1 MKSKIE
7 FLIYMS
13 VHILLQVHQNC
24 VCQICMKWTVDR
36 RLLTLT
42 CKVHRMVFSVSFHD
56 PLNQEVAYCSPP
68 IPTQTCFSHYGNGS
82 VYQQLSTNETVFVL
96 RGKINN
102 KINGNWSCL
111 HGASKDRTSIGI
123 HLTGET
129 DEISLSSVNISGPK
143 YIHKNSKMDLL
154 CISQKIPVGLRANFI
169 LNENP
174 YTTIIK
180 VGDNCY
186 SSPNISFCTKGKC
199 KCSNEGRSYM
209 WMYHNFYHE
218 TTITVMCNM
227 EFASVGVIGDCVFVD
242 TLDEKR
248 TEQTSNSF
256 PLIASTVHD
265 RYRKWNSTE
274 NYDEMN
280 TQENDTEN
288 VRYGIRWN
296 LFLNTELLV
305 WISTGVVGFI
315 TITVLIVL
323 LARRFSHGGF
333 TIGQN
338 STEREIYYE
347 AQPIEN
353 QRIYDIVLPHYEEI
367 SDMHIREDA
376 EENEGYDEIDKEST
390 EEEQYETPHN
400 YIEIV

>member
-1 MKSKIE
+1 
-7 FLIYMS
+7 
-13 VHILLQVHQNC
+13 
-24 VCQICMKWTVDR
+24 MKWTVDR

-154 CISQKIPVGLRANFI
+154 CISQKVPVGLRANFI
-169 LNENP
+169 LNEDP

-227 EFASVGVIGDCVFVD
+227 EFASVGVIGDCLFVD
-242 TLDEKR
+242 THDEKR

-265 RYRKWNSTE
+265 RYHKWNSTE

-280 TQENDTEN
+280 TQ
-288 VRYGIRWN
+288 
-296 LFLNTELLV
+296 
-305 WISTGVVGFI
+305 
-315 TITVLIVL
+315 
-323 LARRFSHGGF
+323 GF

-353 QRIYDIVLPHYEEI
+353 QQIYDIVLPHYEEI
-367 SDMHIREDA
+367 SDMHIREEA

-400 YIEIV
+400 YIEMA